1 MAIAR
6 GRFAKGENGV
16 ENGLRTYTYICMRN
30 ASSSSSSS
38 SSSSTRWKSRQGK
51 DWFARAAK
59 VKGLRS
65 RAAFKLLEID
75 TKYKIFKRGQTV
87 VDLGYAPGSWS
98 QVAYERT
105 QPHGRILGI
114 DIIPAQPPHGVST
127 IQGNFLSRRVQQS
140 VKNFLLDPERGRPR
154 RPLFSS
160 SPDEEDVDDDV
171 VAEEPSY
178 IDLER
183 HMNDHDNGA
192 AGIQSTSPA
201 PSSSSS
207 SSSSPSLE
215 QKQEQEQEQEQEND
229 ETKMVH
235 VVLSDMCAPWD
246 QTSGF
251 WKRSLS
257 DPYNRMMNTT
267 GIKFSDHAGSM
278 DLCNAALRFA
288 FETLKPGGH
297 FVCKF
302 YQGAE
307 DKELELKLRK
317 MFAVVHRE
325 KPESSR
331 SESKEAYFV
340 ALRRN
345 RYVDAATLGYVNDV

>member
-1 MAIAR
+1 MFSYFPFSFSFFSIY
-6 GRFAKGENGV
+6 
-16 ENGLRTYTYICMRN
+16 LYTYL
-30 ASSSSSSS
+30 
-38 SSSSTRWKSRQGK
+38 STYMHTT
-51 DWFARAAK
+51 
-59 VKGLRS
+59 LP
-65 RAAFKLLEID
+65 LLPHQSIHPSIHP
-75 TKYKIFKRGQTV
+75 THPPP
-87 VDLGYAPGSWS
+87 LL

-278 DLCNAALRFA
+278 VCYFSFCFPFYFPSSHLPIFVFQSLAVCSQLDSTQIKSIAYAILTTIYVRACRISATRLCDL
-288 FETLKPGGH
+288 P
-297 FVCKF
+297 
-302 YQGAE
+302 
-307 DKELELKLRK
+307 
-317 MFAVVHRE
+317 
-325 KPESSR
+325 
-331 SESKEAYFV
+331 SK
-340 ALRRN
+340 R
-345 RYVDAATLGYVNDV
+345 

>member
-1 MAIAR
+1 
-6 GRFAKGENGV
+6 
-16 ENGLRTYTYICMRN
+16 
-30 ASSSSSSS
+30 
-38 SSSSTRWKSRQGK
+38 
-51 DWFARAAK
+51 
-59 VKGLRS
+59 
-65 RAAFKLLEID
+65 
-75 TKYKIFKRGQTV
+75 
-87 VDLGYAPGSWS
+87 
-98 QVAYERT
+98 
-105 QPHGRILGI
+105 
-114 DIIPAQPPHGVST
+114 
-127 IQGNFLSRRVQQS
+127 
-140 VKNFLLDPERGRPR
+140 
-154 RPLFSS
+154 
-160 SPDEEDVDDDV
+160 
-171 VAEEPSY
+171 
-178 IDLER
+178 
-183 HMNDHDNGA
+183 MNDHDNGA

-278 DLCNAALRFA
+278 
-288 FETLKPGGH
+288 
-297 FVCKF
+297 
-302 YQGAE
+302 GAE